1 VTCPIG
7 LGLGRLG
14 NFINGELLGRP
25 TDLPWAMIFPGGG
38 PIPRHPTQLYESFA
52 EGVLLFTIMWSLR
65 KKPFKD
71 GMMIAFF
78 LLFYGVLR
86 FMIEFLKEPDPQIG
100 FLLGYLTMGQIL
112 CIAMIA
118 TAIVLMLYLNRSAA
132 AQTAQ

>member
-1 VTCPIG
+1 
-7 LGLGRLG
+7 
-14 NFINGELLGRP
+14 
-25 TDLPWAMIFPGGG
+25 MIFPGGG
-38 PIPRHPTQLYESFA
+38 PIPRHPTQLYESLA
-52 EGVLLFTIMWSLR
+52 EGVVLFTIMWSLR

-118 TAIVLMLYLNRSAA
+118 TAIVLMLYLNRNAA